1 MDSQAIEQAYE
12 PFVAAVRG
20 GGFRS
25 PGPDEGWSAA
35 MIAAHVTLN
44 NDHWTRAARRLLAE
58 GSAAYDNETAVAD
71 EILLDHVAAVGDEDR
86 LVAEL
91 ERSVR
96 DLAAAYDDLGP
107 TGALEI
113 PVRVVHEGRIVTDQ
127 PAPLADMIVGNATY
141 HLQMHYEQLLAL
153 REASG

>member
-1 MDSQAIEQAYE
+1 MDSRAIEQAYE
-12 PFVAAVRG
+12 PFVSAVRT

-25 PGPDEGWSAA
+25 PTPDEGWTAA

-58 GSAAYDNETAVAD
+58 GSATYDNETAVAD
-71 EILLDHVAAVGDEDR
+71 EILLDHVAAVGEGAG
-86 LVAEL
+86 LVADL

-96 DLAAAYDDLGP
+96 DLAAAYDELGP
-107 TGALEI
+107 TGAQEI
-113 PVRVVHEGRIVTDQ
+113 PVRIVHEGRIVTDR

-153 REASG
+153 RQGTG

>member
-1 MDSQAIEQAYE
+1 
-12 PFVAAVRG
+12 
-20 GGFRS
+20 
-25 PGPDEGWSAA
+25 

-71 EILLDHVAAVGDEDR
+71 EILLDHVEAVGDEDR

-96 DLAAAYDDLGP
+96 L
-107 TGALEI
+107 T
-113 PVRVVHEGRIVTDQ
+113 REGDPQIRLD
-127 PAPLADMIVGNATY
+127 
-141 HLQMHYEQLLAL
+141 
-153 REASG
+153 

>member
-1 MDSQAIEQAYE
+1 MDAQAIEQAYE
-12 PFVAAVRG
+12 PFVSAVRG
-20 GGFRS
+20 GGFRA

-58 GSAAYDNETAVAD
+58 GSAAYDNETAVAA
-71 EILLDHVAAVGDEDR
+71 EILLDHVAAVGEGAG
-86 LVAEL
+86 LVADL

-96 DLAAAYDDLGP
+96 DLAVAYDELGA
-107 TGALEI
+107 TGEQEI
-113 PVRVVHEGRIVTDQ
+113 PVRIVHEGRIVTDG

-153 REASG
+153 HDEVG